1 MPRLTF
7 AGCGDAF
14 GSGGRFKT
22 CFHVDAQEGRF
33 LIDCGAS
40 SVIALKQAGI
50 DRNAIGTIFVTH
62 FHGDHFGGVPYFIL
76 GAQFFS
82 RRTEPLTI
90 VGPTGIGDWFERTM
104 ETAFPGS
111 AGARRKFE
119 TRLMEVEPGEAV
131 TANGVSAATTRAH
144 HAPKPGPF
152 LAYRFEVDGKII
164 AYTGDG
170 EWVDGLA
177 AIGRNADLL
186 IAEAYFY
193 DRPTPFHLNLATL
206 AGHLPEMA
214 PKRLILTHMSEDM
227 LARADALDY
236 EFAEDGLIVEV

>member
-1 MPRLTF
+1 MAKLTF

-14 GSGGRFKT
+14 GSGGRFNT
-22 CFHVDAQEGRF
+22 CFHVEADAGCF

-40 SVIALKQAGI
+40 SVIALKQAGT
-50 DRNAIGTIFVTH
+50 DRNAIGAIFVTH

-76 GAQFFS
+76 DAQFFS
-82 RRTEPLTI
+82 QRTEPLTI
-90 VGPTGIGDWFERTM
+90 VGPTGLNDWFERAM

-111 AGARRKFE
+111 ANARRKFE
-119 TRLMEVEPGEAV
+119 TRLVEVEPGETV
-131 TANGVSAATTRAH
+131 TANGIAAETTRAH

-152 LAYRFEVDGKII
+152 LAYRFDVDGKAI

-170 EWVDGLA
+170 EWVDGLT

-193 DRPTPFHLNLATL
+193 DRATPFHLNLATL
-206 AGHLPEMA
+206 AEHLPEMA

-227 LARADALDY
+227 LARAATLDY
-236 EFAEDGLIVEV
+236 ELAYDGLTVEV